1 VKTKYQQHDLVY
13 KTMQSE
19 KWAAYLILIFI
30 LIIASFNILG
40 SLSMLIID
48 KKEDIMIL
56 QSMGATSK
64 TIRMIFLFEGWLISL
79 VGAVTGTLLGL
90 LLCWVQI
97 TFGIISLPSNGSF
110 LISAYPVRVVF
121 SDILIILVVVLFI
134 GFLASWYPVKYIS
147 KKSFSENNL

>member
-1 VKTKYQQHDLVY
+1 
-13 KTMQSE
+13 
-19 KWAAYLILIFI
+19 
-30 LIIASFNILG
+30 
-40 SLSMLIID
+40 MLIID

-90 LLCWVQI
+90 LLSWVQI

-121 SDILIILVVVLFI
+121 SDILIILIVVLFI

-147 KKSFSENNL
+147 KKSFSGNNL